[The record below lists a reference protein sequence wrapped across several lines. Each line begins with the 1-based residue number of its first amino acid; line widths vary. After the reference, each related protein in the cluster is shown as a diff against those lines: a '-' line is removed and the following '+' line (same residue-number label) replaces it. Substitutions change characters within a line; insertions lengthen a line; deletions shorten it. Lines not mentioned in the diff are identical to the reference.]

1 MTESIGTRIRP
12 SADGML
18 DVEITHLE
26 MRARP
31 ERPRLPTPA
40 GPALALIRAER
51 PTLSFYRYLYDTVG
65 GPWLWYERRVMAD
78 EVLAAILRDP
88 KVQVTVLYSGGV
100 PAGFYELDARIPGS
114 VELAYF
120 GLVPEFI
127 GRRLGPFLLDRAI
140 EAAWSQKPERIW
152 VHTCTLDHPK
162 ALALYQ
168 RAGFTPFRRDRIRI
182 KDPRGMGLLK

>member
-1 MTESIGTRIRP
+1 MNETIGTRVRP

-31 ERPRLPTPA
+31 ERPRLTAPA
-40 GPALALIRAER
+40 GPPLALIRAER
-51 PTLSFYRYLYDTVG
+51 LTLSFYRYLYDTVG
-65 GPWLWYERRVMAD
+65 GPWLWYERRVMDD
-78 EVLAAILRDP
+78 ERLTAILHDP
-88 KVQVTVLYSGGV
+88 KVQVTVLYCGGV
-100 PAGFYELDARIPGS
+100 PAGFYELDARIAGS

-120 GLVPEFI
+120 GLMPELI
-127 GRRLGPFLLDRAI
+127 GRRFGPFLLDRAV
-140 EAAWSQKPERIW
+140 EAAWTQQPDRVW